1 MLEKKTVLVVDDTVE
16 NLDILVDLLSEYHV
30 IDVLDGASA
39 LEVLEEQKADLILL
53 DIMMPQMDGFEVC
66 SRVLSNEKTKNIPV
80 IFITAMSDEES
91 IERAY
96 DIGGKDYVTKPFKP
110 KELLARVKTQLE
122 MQSLIQKLEYM
133 AFYDGL
139 TQLYNRH
146 RFFALAEEKFP
157 ETAEM
162 SLALVDIDFFK
173 QMNDSYGHMLGDKVL
188 MSVAE
193 QMRGHLGKEVLMGR
207 IGGEKFGLLLS
218 NGSANAFYESLE
230 TLRKAIETAKIDH
243 EKTEIS
249 CTISVGMGG
258 KNKWM
263 KTFDDLVAEADR
275 ALFIAKQT
283 GRNKIVKQY

>member
-1 MLEKKTVLVVDDTVE
+1 MAEKKTVLVVDDTVE
-16 NLDILVDLLSEYHV
+16 NLDILVDLLSQYHV

-39 LEVLEEQKADLILL
+39 LEVLEEQKVDLILL
-53 DIMMPQMDGFEVC
+53 DIMMPEMDGFEVC
-66 SRVLSNEKTKNIPV
+66 SKVLSNEKTKTIPV

-110 KELLARVKTQLE
+110 KELLARVKTQLD
-122 MQSLIQKLEYM
+122 MQSMIQKLEYM

-146 RFFALAEEKFP
+146 QFFALAEEKFS

-162 SLALVDIDFFK
+162 SLALVDIDHFK
-173 QMNDSYGHMLGDKVL
+173 QLNDSYGHMLGDKVL
-188 MSVAE
+188 RSVAE
-193 QMRGHLGKEVLMGR
+193 QMRGALVDEVVMGR
-207 IGGEKFGLLLS
+207 IGGEKFGLLMS
-218 NGSANAFYESLE
+218 NGSVNAFYESLE
-230 TLRKAIETAKIDH
+230 TLRKAVETVKIDH
-243 EKTEIS
+243 DKTEVS